1 MSLLIPMLNITVP
14 KQELWDEEKQI
25 FITVEEKTITLE
37 HSLIS
42 ISKWE
47 SKWHKSFLTNK
58 NKTQEE
64 VLDYMRC
71 MCITP
76 KVDPMYFRLMTP
88 ENLKD
93 VENYIADSNTAVWF
107 PPEDENEAGN
117 KESVTSELIYY
128 WMISNQIPF
137 DPCEKWHLNKL
148 LALIRV
154 CSIKNTPPEKLNK
167 SQIAKRNRA
176 LNAARCK
183 KYNTKG

>member
-1 MSLLIPMLNITVP
+1 MLRITVP
-14 KQELWDEEKQI
+14 ATEQWDEINQV
-25 FITVEEKTITLE
+25 FINTKEQTLQLE
-37 HSLIS
+37 HSLVS
-42 ISKWE
+42 LSKWE

-64 VLDYMRC
+64 ILDYMRC

-76 KVDPMYFRLMTP
+76 KVDPMYFKLMTP
-88 ENLKD
+88 SNLKD
-93 VENYIADSNTAVWF
+93 VESYIADSNTAVWF
-107 PPEDENEAGN
+107 PPEDENEAGS

-154 CSIKNTPPEKLNK
+154 CSIKNTPPEKMNK